1 MNEEQNLPLRRRV
14 PGAARA
20 APAQAAPPA
29 LPEDVLRRMQAA
41 VDAARVGEAAQ
52 SPVAEPSD
60 EITAPLANKDQ
71 ATASAAP
78 ARGRVLEFR
87 HPAKRQRAEPAGKPP
102 RTGHLRR
109 RQDDAGP
116 AQSETQVSATETAA
130 PPPAP
135 GPALPPGPEPRAN
148 APSAAAVPAL
158 PKRTRVAGAP
168 RPAPAPERTSAR
180 ERPDTALPPPM
191 RTVPTPAADWAALT
205 SAEPAPPPAQASPA
219 ATVRPAAPAGVR
231 PGVSSPS
238 RVRPRKSAGR
248 ARRLIGIAA
257 CLVLVLAA
265 GIAIAIATR
274 ASPDSAGRH
283 KISALQRHELANSAA
298 AVAWIGEQVSRD
310 SVIACDPRT
319 CAALKALGYPAGKLQ
334 VLGPTSPYPR
344 TAALVVETGSVSAL
358 YGTSLRTDFAPT
370 VLATFGTGA
379 AEVDI
384 RLIAPDG
391 VPAYQKA
398 LAADLAN
405 RKQDGSSLLHGSQI
419 AASTTAREQMTSG
432 AVDSRL
438 LLAIAA
444 VAAEHPVD
452 ILGFGNDAVGA
463 SPGIPLRYCDLSERV
478 PAARM
483 AAPAYVQS
491 VIGALGRLPAA
502 YRPIRTLTVRL
513 ARGVVALRI
522 EFAAPS
528 PLGLLGPTPGG

>member
-1 MNEEQNLPLRRRV
+1 
-14 PGAARA
+14 
-20 APAQAAPPA
+20 
-29 LPEDVLRRMQAA
+29 
-41 VDAARVGEAAQ
+41 
-52 SPVAEPSD
+52 
-60 EITAPLANKDQ
+60 
-71 ATASAAP
+71 
-78 ARGRVLEFR
+78 
-87 HPAKRQRAEPAGKPP
+87 
-102 RTGHLRR
+102 
-109 RQDDAGP
+109 
-116 AQSETQVSATETAA
+116 
-130 PPPAP
+130 
-135 GPALPPGPEPRAN
+135 
-148 APSAAAVPAL
+148 
-158 PKRTRVAGAP
+158 
-168 RPAPAPERTSAR
+168 
-180 ERPDTALPPPM
+180 M
-191 RTVPTPAADWAALT
+191 RTVPTPAADWAAST
-205 SAEPAPPPAQASPA
+205 SAEPAPAPAKAPPA
-219 ATVRPAAPAGVR
+219 ATVRAAAPAGVR

-257 CLVLVLAA
+257 SLVIVLATA
-265 GIAIAIATR
+265 GIAVALATR
-274 ASPDSAGRH
+274 AGPDSVGRH
-283 KISALQRHELANSAA
+283 KLSALQRHELANSAA

-319 CAALKALGYPAGKLQ
+319 CAALKTLGYPAGKLQ

-370 VLATFGTGA
+370 VLTTFGTGA

-419 AASTTAREQMTSG
+419 AASATAREQMTSG

-463 SPGIPLRYCDLSERV
+463 SPAIPLRYGDLSERV

-491 VIGALGRLPAA
+491 IIGALDRLPAA
-502 YRPIRTLTVRL
+502 YRPLRTLTVRL
-513 ARGVVALRI
+513 APGAVALRI

-528 PLGLLGPTPGG
+528 PLGLLGPTAGG